1 MDADRSPLFC
11 DAALAARIER
21 AEAQLMVAGAD
32 AANRRRGDGAGF
44 VIPVAGGVASFAEAG
59 SPFNKVAGLGF
70 AGVPD
75 AADLDALERA
85 YAAVGAPVQVEL
97 AHVGDPEIGALLTAR
112 GYRLAAFGTSSGRAL
127 DGGLERE
134 TPPGGRRHHSAGVA
148 LPAQRPAPRVRPP
161 LHARRP
167 RQDALTLL
175 TPARTAAFQC
185 ARASP
190 RRPDTHHTRGAAMS
204 VEENK
209 AIVGRWFTEFWG
221 NPWNPDVIDEL
232 AAPDI
237 RFEYSMHAPCTGRDE
252 VRAFAT
258 AFRAAFPDLGFAG
271 AADLIAEGDHV
282 VGRWEG
288 GGTHTGEAFDD
299 LPLGSLPAGSG
310 KRMHFTGT
318 TVVRVR
324 DGMIAEE
331 VGLDDGVTVLKQLG
345 LIPQR

>member
-1 MDADRSPLFC
+1 MS
-11 DAALAARIER
+11 
-21 AEAQLMVAGAD
+21 AED
-32 AANRRRGDGAGF
+32 
-44 VIPVAGGVASFAEAG
+44 
-59 SPFNKVAGLGF
+59 
-70 AGVPD
+70 
-75 AADLDALERA
+75 
-85 YAAVGAPVQVEL
+85 
-97 AHVGDPEIGALLTAR
+97 
-112 GYRLAAFGTSSGRAL
+112 
-127 DGGLERE
+127 
-134 TPPGGRRHHSAGVA
+134 
-148 LPAQRPAPRVRPP
+148 
-161 LHARRP
+161 
-167 RQDALTLL
+167 
-175 TPARTAAFQC
+175 
-185 ARASP
+185 
-190 RRPDTHHTRGAAMS
+190 
-204 VEENK
+204 NK
-209 AIVGRWFTEFWG
+209 AVVGRWFTEFWG